1 MRVLCLHGKGTSGA
15 IFKSQ
20 TGKMIAPF
28 EKPSVRFSTNFT
40 PTASFR
46 GLLQG
51 QGIEFDF
58 VDAPLASSPAPGIDI
73 FYPPP
78 FYAFWNGDSLDEID
92 AARDWLA
99 DLVARSG
106 PYDAVMTFSQGCALA
121 ATALLHHQAQAQ
133 SDPSSGPPPFKAAIF
148 ICGGVSLTVAE
159 SLGFTVSREAWDRD
173 AASRKAL
180 SDRDSA
186 SAILAQG
193 ANRWTDVDGAGG
205 YSVEDASREVSGP
218 LQIRIPTVHIYGS
231 KDPRYFAGVQLSSFC
246 DPQTR
251 KVYNHGGG
259 HEIPRGEAVSRTIA
273 DLVRWALVA
282 GKSG

>member
-20 TGKMIAPF
+20 T
-28 EKPSVRFSTNFT
+28 
-40 PTASFR
+40 ASFR

-51 QGIEFDF
+51 QGIEFEF
-58 VDAPLASSPAPGIDI
+58 VDGPHASLPAPGIDL

-78 FYAFWNGDSLDEID
+78 FYAFWNGDSLDEIH

-99 DLVARSG
+99 DLVSRSG

-121 ATALLHHQAQAQ
+121 ATALLHHQAQ
-133 SDPSSGPPPFKAAIF
+133 SDPSSSPPPFKAAIF
-148 ICGGVSLTVAE
+148 ICGGAPLTVAE
-159 SLGFTVSREAWDRD
+159 SLGFTVSQEAWDRD

-180 SDRDSA
+180 SDKASA
-186 SAILAQG
+186 PAILAQG
-193 ANRWTDVDGAGG
+193 SKRWTDVDGASG

-218 LQIRIPTVHIYGS
+218 LQIKIPTVHIYGS

-246 DPQTR
+246 DPRTR

-259 HEIPRGEAVSRTIA
+259 HEIPRGDTVSRTIA

-282 GKSG
+282 GKSGKDRLG